1 MGARQH
7 GKLRFGN
14 PDKQD
19 WIGSKDDG
27 TFAISW
33 RGTEILGATAAGAV
47 TFEVDTLTVGAV
59 AVAATAAELNRAADV
74 SARMIA
80 AGATLSATLALHD
93 GKTIA
98 LDTLAGSVVTLPLAT
113 GTGARLRFVVTV
125 AATSNAHVI
134 KVPSSVDMFSGV
146 IYQTDTDTGDALV
159 AYPAI
164 AADTYDTI
172 TLNGSTQGGLIGDV
186 IELEDVVSGT
196 WALVGFVNGNG
207 TVATMLTSGV

>member
-1 MGARQH
+1 MVAFTLRQ
-7 GKLRFGN
+7 GDQS
-14 PDKQD
+14 PM
-19 WIGSKDDG
+19 IDG
-27 TFAISW
+27 V
-33 RGTEILGATAAGAV
+33 AV
-47 TFEVDTLTVGAV
+47 TSSADEI
-59 AVAATAAELNRAADV
+59 NRAADV

-80 AGATLSATLALHD
+80 AGATLAVTLALHD

-98 LDTLAGSVVTLPLAT
+98 LDTLAGSVCTLPLAT

-125 AATSNAHVI
+125 APTSNAHVI
-134 KVPSSVDMFSGV
+134 KAPSGVDMLSGV

-172 TLNGSTQGGLIGDV
+172 TLNGTTQGGLIGDV

-207 TVATMLTSGV
+207 TVETMLTSGV